1 MPHFDDTILRAI
13 PEPALIAVRGRV
25 TCFNPAAA
33 GLFPGLADGAPLPD
47 PLPPQGQGAG
57 ILLAGGQSWH
67 FTASPVEEGTL
78 YLLHAARLEGMSRP
92 QLDGTVRRLREQMG
106 QLLLNVQLI
115 TQSQPE
121 QEQSD
126 LTRRLAGMT
135 RSLCQMLRLTDQLD
149 LLRDLEAGAFVFRP
163 VTLDL
168 AGLCREVCNAASFL
182 LEQTGVTLN
191 FDSPLTS
198 LLINGDSELLQK
210 LLLELLANGAR
221 AAGKGGR
228 LTMSLARKD
237 SRAVLTLAGPG
248 RDDGRSLPQLL
259 SGDGPEGRI
268 PQPGEGAGLGLVLAQ
283 RVVSLHEGTLMME
296 RRDGVSTIVA
306 LPLAPKGASL
316 PVHAAPHD
324 YSGGF
329 SPVLVALSDLLDESA
344 FAHLDVE

>member
-13 PEPALIAVRGRV
+13 PEPVLIALKGRV

-33 GLFPGLADGAPLPD
+33 DLFPGLADGAPLPD
-47 PLPPQGQGAG
+47 PFPPQGQGAG

-67 FTASPVEEGTL
+67 FTASPLGDGTL

-115 TQSQPE
+115 TQSHPE
-121 QEQSD
+121 RTQGD
-126 LTRRLAGMT
+126 LARRLASMN

-149 LLRDLEAGAFVFRP
+149 LLRDLESGAFIFRP

-168 AGLCREVCNAASFL
+168 AGLCREVCSAATFL
-182 LEQTGVTLN
+182 LEQSGVTLTFN
-191 FDSPLTS
+191 SPLTS
-198 LLINGDSELLQK
+198 LLVNGNSELLQK

-221 AAGKGGR
+221 AAGKGGQ
-228 LTMSLARKD
+228 
-237 SRAVLTLAGPG
+237 LTLALARRESRAILTLSGPG
-248 RDDGRSLPQLL
+248 RDDGRPLPQLL
-259 SGDGPEGRI
+259 SGDGPDGRI

-296 RRDGVSTIVA
+296 RREGVNTIVA
-306 LPLAPKGASL
+306 LPLAPMGSSL
-316 PVHAAPHD
+316 PMHTAPHD

-329 SPVLVALSDLLDESA
+329 SPVLVALSDLLAESA